1 VAEPGVSQGMP
12 ALETGKQVAETILM
26 LAPET
31 NGETAV
37 KSWSVLEKRT
47 GLSLRHLSLKRA
59 RASASA
65 STT

>member
-1 VAEPGVSQGMP
+1 
-12 ALETGKQVAETILM
+12 VAETILM

-37 KSWSVLEKRT
+37 KSWGVLEKRT
-47 GLSLRHLSLKRA
+47 GLSLRHLSEA
-59 RASASA
+59 AGASGSA